1 MSTTAPVT
9 KSDRKVRDIFSL
21 ALKERNATGDD
32 KEKNVGDET
41 TILIVGSKSSGK
53 SQIILHFLERSAS
66 ESPKPTMALEYNY
79 GRRGRTNDMGKD
91 IVHLWE
97 LGGGTSLVKLI
108 EAAATVNTVKTLSY
122 LIVLDLSKPDD
133 LWHTL
138 TALLSEIKSRLD
150 RIFSDLISKD
160 SPVPQQLRKLAW
172 EKLGDAHPDKDVLD
186 PISVPVVIVGSK
198 YDVFRDFE
206 PEQRKVICKTL
217 RFIAHVHG
225 ASIVFVSDKDE
236 VLRKR
241 CRGMLNSLA
250 FGSNFSRSVAL
261 DYNKPLLVPAGADSI
276 TQIGV
281 PKLLNDDVGRITA
294 REPLDLWKAA
304 YEQYFPGSKNKG
316 ATLLPDDPCADTQHH
331 ETIVDEMRTQKDEEL
346 KQYQRLALRKQR
358 NLQAKQTEGA
368 TSTPK
373 PRKPPSKPSGS
384 SSKSSRRSTGA
395 SRSSK
400 KDKE

>member
-1 MSTTAPVT
+1 MATSTPAKT
-9 KSDRKVRDIFSL
+9 DRKVRDIFSL
-21 ALKERNATGDD
+21 ALKERTVNGD

-41 TILIVGSKSSGK
+41 TVLIVGSKSSGK
-53 SQIILHFLERSAS
+53 SMIILHFLERSAS

-122 LIVLDLSKPDD
+122 VIVLDLSKPDD

-138 TALLSEIKSRLD
+138 TTLLNELKSRLE
-150 RIFSDLISKD
+150 RVFSDLISKD
-160 SPVPQQLRKLAW
+160 SPIPQQLRKKAW

-186 PISVPVVIVGSK
+186 PVSVPVVIVGSK

-206 PEQRKVICKTL
+206 PEQRKVICKTM
-217 RFIAHVHG
+217 RFIAHLHG
-225 ASIVFVSDKDE
+225 ASIVFMSDKDDA
-236 VLRKR
+236 LRKR
-241 CRGMLNSLA
+241 CRGMLNALA

-276 TQIGV
+276 TQIGA
-281 PKLLNDDVGRITA
+281 PKLLNDDVGRIAA

-316 ATLLPDDPCADTQHH
+316 ATQLPDDPCGDPQHS
-331 ETIVDEMRTQKDEEL
+331 EKEVDAMRAQKDEEL
-346 KQYQRLALRKQR
+346 KQYQRQALRKQR
-358 NLQAKQTEGA
+358 SLQAKQETSGSSSSG
-368 TSTPK
+368 STPR
-373 PRKPPSKPSGS
+373 PRKPPSKPPGS
-384 SSKSSRRSTGA
+384 SSKTPRRSTK
-395 SRSSK
+395 SSSK
-400 KDKE
+400 PPS